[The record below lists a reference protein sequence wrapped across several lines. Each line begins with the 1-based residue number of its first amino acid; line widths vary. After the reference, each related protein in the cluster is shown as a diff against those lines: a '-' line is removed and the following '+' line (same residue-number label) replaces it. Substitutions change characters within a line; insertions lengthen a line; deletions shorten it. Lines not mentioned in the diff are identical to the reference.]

1 VLDKYIPKLIKVN
14 NTIFESDIYDVS
26 NIEVVNRKIHD
37 EELKKQGYDF
47 PEDI

>member
-1 VLDKYIPKLIKVN
+1 VLNTDIPKLIKVN
-14 NTIFESDIYDVS
+14 TIFESDIIDFS

>member
-1 VLDKYIPKLIKVN
+1 MLGKDIPKLIKVN
-14 NTIFESDIYDVS
+14 TIFESDIIDFS